1 VIAVMDDVSAAAS
14 YDVDDDATSSYYV
27 TTDVTAADVKPP
39 LTYRPPSVD
48 ALYLQVSSVINVLLP
63 IVFGAGVAGNALNA
77 FLLTRRRAP
86 STDGGGGGGG
96 HGRPT
101 TFERSAMAGL
111 VALSASDFLFCLVG
125 FAEVLRTVLFG
136 ITEIIDVKN
145 AGEKNLRKGVQTQ

>member
-1 VIAVMDDVSAAAS
+1 M
-14 YDVDDDATSSYYV
+14 
-27 TTDVTAADVKPP
+27 
-39 LTYRPPSVD
+39 TYRPPSVD